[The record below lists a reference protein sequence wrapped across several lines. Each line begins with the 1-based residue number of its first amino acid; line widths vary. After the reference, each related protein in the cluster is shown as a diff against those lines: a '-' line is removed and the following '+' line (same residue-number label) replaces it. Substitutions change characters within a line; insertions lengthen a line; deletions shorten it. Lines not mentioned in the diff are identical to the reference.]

1 MGGSHQA
8 KPLDSVAYF
17 GQTHIARWFG
27 LVWFVHL
34 SSLTQDGFEK
44 KWSLLVPFW
53 SPKTPHTAYADL
65 FWQTTGQ
72 ERDLS
77 SAQRSAVPRR
87 SSWFVRSCPTRD
99 EGQRS
104 AGPCTAGRAPGAGG
118 CVESWM
124 HKVDVNPDL
133 PILFFCIYVRE
144 MGKGERKASMYTSIH
159 VCICCRRTHMG
170 PR

>member
-77 SAQRSAVPRR
+77 SQLRGLQFHGVLHGLSEVAPRGMKAKGLQVHAQRGALLAPV
-87 SSWFVRSCPTRD
+87 VVLNLGCTRL
-99 EGQRS
+99 
-104 AGPCTAGRAPGAGG
+104 T
-118 CVESWM
+118 
-124 HKVDVNPDL
+124 
-133 PILFFCIYVRE
+133 
-144 MGKGERKASMYTSIH
+144 
-159 VCICCRRTHMG
+159 
-170 PR
+170 